1 MQSCFANLFSECI
14 KEGILVRG
22 GIFVV
27 DNCSIHCKS
36 DNEVLQ
42 DVLWDEFNIL
52 LITLPPYHPELNPI
66 EQVFHTVVERL
77 QSLGCNNKIQD
88 NIVTE
93 VRKVLNLISHREV
106 KSFYRKCG
114 YYK

>member
-1 MQSCFANLFSECI
+1 MFCQFVSECI

-22 GIFVV
+22 EIFVV
-27 DNCSIHCKS
+27 DNCSIHTQS

-77 QSLGCNNKIQD
+77 QSLQCNNKIQD

-93 VRKVLNLISHREV
+93 VRNVLNLISHRDV
-106 KSFYRKCG
+106 KSFFCECG